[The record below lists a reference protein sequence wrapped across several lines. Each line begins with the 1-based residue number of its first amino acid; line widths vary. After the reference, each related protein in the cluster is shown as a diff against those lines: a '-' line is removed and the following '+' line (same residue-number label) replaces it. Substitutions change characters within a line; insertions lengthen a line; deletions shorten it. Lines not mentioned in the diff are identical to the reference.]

1 MRIKIGESEGER
13 LNMNNVKV
21 INDKGFAQPTM
32 LISVECYTQ
41 IIEQIGYLKGRNM
54 ELEKQLNKEQV
65 LEIPIECDEVQY
77 YDNKPHNMTKLTMKN
92 FLEREIKRL
101 EGLKKDSCREEMLR
115 INGKIEGLEYAIN
128 KLFDYKIKGGIQMF
142 KLRKRLKEIDDIQ
155 NELKNKLLTEEK
167 LYKFYLERKI
177 DEINARLKHNLS
189 YSIEHNTESI
199 RADGWRFFDMSW
211 TISVK
216 IKISNIEIKKFT
228 YVTHSNITKKD
239 IYKAI
244 LRYINSK
251 PISYFIKLDKKIE
264 DLEKHNIELDK
275 KKLNLEEELK
285 KII

>member
-1 MRIKIGESEGER
+1 
-13 LNMNNVKV
+13 
-21 INDKGFAQPTM
+21 
-32 LISVECYTQ
+32 
-41 IIEQIGYLKGRNM
+41 
-54 ELEKQLNKEQV
+54 
-65 LEIPIECDEVQY
+65 
-77 YDNKPHNMTKLTMKN
+77 
-92 FLEREIKRL
+92 
-101 EGLKKDSCREEMLR
+101 
-115 INGKIEGLEYAIN
+115 
-128 KLFDYKIKGGIQMF
+128 MF
-142 KLRKRLKEIDDIQ
+142 NLRKRVENLENQLKIDPVVI
-155 NELKNKLLTEEK
+155 TEED
-167 LYKFYLERKI
+167 LYKFYLQRRI

-264 DLEKHNIELDK
+264 DLKKHNKELDD

>member
-1 MRIKIGESEGER
+1 MQLINY
-13 LNMNNVKV
+13 LN
-21 INDKGFAQPTM
+21 
-32 LISVECYTQ
+32 
-41 IIEQIGYLKGRNM
+41 
-54 ELEKQLNKEQV
+54 
-65 LEIPIECDEVQY
+65 
-77 YDNKPHNMTKLTMKN
+77 
-92 FLEREIKRL
+92 
-101 EGLKKDSCREEMLR
+101 
-115 INGKIEGLEYAIN
+115 
-128 KLFDYKIKGGIQMF
+128 YKIKGGIQMF

-155 NELKNKLLTEEK
+155 NELKNKLLIEEQ

-228 YVTHSNITKKD
+228 YITKKD

>member
-1 MRIKIGESEGER
+1 MQLMNY
-13 LNMNNVKV
+13 LN
-21 INDKGFAQPTM
+21 
-32 LISVECYTQ
+32 
-41 IIEQIGYLKGRNM
+41 
-54 ELEKQLNKEQV
+54 
-65 LEIPIECDEVQY
+65 
-77 YDNKPHNMTKLTMKN
+77 
-92 FLEREIKRL
+92 
-101 EGLKKDSCREEMLR
+101 
-115 INGKIEGLEYAIN
+115 
-128 KLFDYKIKGGIQMF
+128 YKIKGGIQMF
-142 KLRKRLKEIDDIQ
+142 NLRKRLREIDDIQ

-189 YSIEHNTESI
+189 YSIEHGTESI
-199 RADGWRFFDMSW
+199 RANGYRFFDIAW
-211 TISVK
+211 TIRVK
-216 IKISNIEIKKFT
+216 IKLNNIEIKQFT
-228 YVTHSNITKKD
+228 YTPLPDITKKD